1 MKKKTIASES
11 CRQSEEEK
19 DRPKKKKKKM
29 ATSGGVPTCKL
40 STSIQASL
48 GAPDDP
54 DYVFDIAVK

>member
-1 MKKKTIASES
+1 MKTKKIASES
-11 CRQSEEEK
+11 SRKTEEEK
-19 DRPKKKKKKM
+19 DRPKKKKKM

-40 STSIQASL
+40 STSIQASF

>member
-11 CRQSEEEK
+11 CRKSEEEK
-19 DRPKKKKKKM
+19 DRPKKKKKM

-40 STSIQASL
+40 STSIQASF